1 MSAMSGGG
9 VWCWRWCGWC
19 FYTSKNDLLRNNQSI
34 KNTTMQYDSHHAT
47 WVWFRL
53 LWFRKKSK
61 IISDQI
67 NLIFSGHSLKDNYM
81 RICMY
86 VPMYLTLCYLASRI
100 SLYISYTI
108 LPVHSVFSLYIIY
121 CCTTTIYTQCRN
133 NAEFIT

>member
-86 VPMYLTLCYLASRI
+86 LCILRYVIYQEFHYTLVTLYYLFTVYFLC
-100 SLYISYTI
+100 ISYIVVLRSFTHNVETM
-108 LPVHSVFSLYIIY
+108 LNS
-121 CCTTTIYTQCRN
+121 
-133 NAEFIT
+133 